1 MGDAEFEF
9 IRTLVYERSR
19 ISLDDRKRDLVI
31 GRLAKRMR
39 ANGLEAMGDYCALLN
54 APENEDERARMIDA
68 ISTNHTFFFREIA
81 HFQLLRER
89 IIPEIAARARSE
101 RWQRLSAWSA
111 ACSSGEE
118 PYSMGMT
125 LAEGLK
131 DRGLPWHIEATD
143 ISHRMLTAGRMAV
156 YKETAVASHSPAWAL
171 PYFQKGFGA
180 QSGNFRVRADIR
192 DNVKFSQLNLL
203 EGSFPF
209 AEPVQVIF
217 CRNVM
222 IYFDKPTQAELVRRL
237 ATALVPGGYLLVGH
251 SESLSGVDHALEMI
265 QPSVYRRATCS

>member
-1 MGDAEFEF
+1 MRDDEFEF

-39 ANGLEAMGDYCALLN
+39 ANGIEAMGDYCAMLN
-54 APENEDERARMIDA
+54 APENEDERSRMIDA

-89 IIPEIAARARSE
+89 IIPEMAARARSE
-101 RWQRLSAWSA
+101 RWQRLNAWSA
-111 ACSSGEE
+111 ASSSGEE
-118 PYSMGMT
+118 PYSMGIT
-125 LAEGLK
+125 FAEGLK
-131 DRGLPWHIEATD
+131 DRGLNWHIEATD
-143 ISHRMLTAGRMAV
+143 ISHRMLKAGQMAV
-156 YKETAVASHSPAWAL
+156 YKESAVTPHTPAWAL
-171 PYFQKGFGA
+171 PYFQKGFAA

-192 DNVKFSQLNLL
+192 DDVRFSQLNLL
-203 EGSFPF
+203 EGAFPF

-222 IYFDKPTQAELVRRL
+222 IYFDKPTQEELVNRL
-237 ATALVPGGYLLVGH
+237 SKMLVPGGYLVVGH
-251 SESLSGVDHALEMI
+251 SEGLTGVQHTLEMI
-265 QPSVYRRATCS
+265 QPSVYRRSLTP

>member
-1 MGDAEFEF
+1 MGDADFEF

-39 ANGLEAMGDYCALLN
+39 ANGIEAMGDYCALLN
-54 APENEDERARMIDA
+54 EPENEEERARMIDA

-81 HFQLLRER
+81 HFQLLKDR
-89 IIPEIAARARSE
+89 IIPEMAARARNE
-101 RWQRLSAWSA
+101 RWQCLNAWSA

-125 LAEGLK
+125 LAEGLS
-131 DRGLPWHIEATD
+131 DRGWGWQIKATD
-143 ISHRMLTAGRMAV
+143 ISHRMLKAAQMAV
-156 YKETAVASHSPAWAL
+156 YKETAVTPHAPAWAL
-171 PYFQKGFGA
+171 AYFQKGFAA

-203 EGSFPF
+203 EGAFPF
-209 AEPVQVIF
+209 AEPVHVIF

-222 IYFDKPTQAELVRRL
+222 IYFDKETQQELVARL
-237 ATALVPGGYLLVGH
+237 SRMLVPGGYLIVGH
-251 SESLSGVDHALEMI
+251 SEGLTSVQHNLEII
-265 QPSVYRRATCS
+265 QPSVYRRGSAP